1 MGASVE
7 PGNVELVLISFVLVI
22 DGADGFGIVVL
33 HEIYLGPV
41 VPSLRIPTRFV
52 FFHPFAALFLSVA
65 LKFAEIAVFAVPVV
79 VASASGVAG
88 SSA

>member
-1 MGASVE
+1 ME
-7 PGNVELVLISFVLVI
+7 WVLIGFFLVI
-22 DGADGFGIVVL
+22 DGADGLGIIVL
-33 HEIYLGPV
+33 HEIDFGPV

-52 FFHPFAALFLSVA
+52 FLHPFAAFFLSVA
-65 LKFAEIAVFAVPVV
+65 LNFAKIAVFAIPAI